1 MDDSVS
7 DQSDEEGLISSRACL
22 WAVIGLN
29 KGLDVWLVDLKLR
42 LGDSGRDPFDE
53 GSLGNVADD

>member
-1 MDDSVS
+1 MGVCRFSNR
-7 DQSDEEGLISSRACL
+7 QTCL
-22 WAVIGLN
+22 WAVIGLS